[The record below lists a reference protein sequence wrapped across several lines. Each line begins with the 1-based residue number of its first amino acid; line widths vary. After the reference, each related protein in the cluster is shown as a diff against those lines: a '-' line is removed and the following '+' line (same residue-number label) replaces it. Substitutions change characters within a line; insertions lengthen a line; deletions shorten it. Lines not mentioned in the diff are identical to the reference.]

1 MNLKKM
7 VRTNIS
13 FNRTFV
19 FAFPQPVINNNI
31 YIFHNI
37 DNLIKYII
45 ITVIMSQIYI

>member
-1 MNLKKM
+1 MNKKWY
-7 VRTNIS
+7 VLT
-13 FNRTFV
+13 FNLIVHF

-45 ITVIMSQIYI
+45 ITIIMSQIEI